1 MLRILFGATVLSLA
15 VFPAFAQNVANR
27 MTCAQAVSAYAKD
40 GRILIVA
47 NGKNVIPIY
56 GWTPLHRA
64 GAVQCGSRN
73 ILMTLMVKTTD
84 SNRCAVAVRCQ

>member
-1 MLRILFGATVLSLA
+1 MQRILFGATVLSFA
-15 VFPAFAQNVANR
+15 IFPAFAENVANHL
-27 MTCAQAVSAYAKD
+27 TCAQAVSAYAKD

-64 GAVQCGSRN
+64 GAVQCGGRN